1 MNKEQLLKE
10 WLEEEKAA
18 HIHGWDFTHIYILG
32 NMRRK
37 MICLGIMAR

>member
-18 HIHGWDFTHIYILG
+18 HIHGWDFTHILG